1 MQVCAL
7 FLIRYIRESIVLSK
21 LKALKLQHKPGKQTE
36 QKKSKSAEFLM
47 EPDRSDIM
55 DLYLKLLE
63 LTEDELGTQDAR
75 GTETTG
81 ACMRCES
88 AGVCSNILGL
98 RQEVEK
104 EMIPPY
110 VEQFE
115 TSVQDDMILVGSLS
129 LEQAQDQRQRFCD
142 AHMDCWSQEEHLVE
156 QQKLSVKTQE
166 EDAKQRVMA
175 FARDKTKSVKPQEIN
190 SEQSEF
196 LQARL
201 RTAFQN
207 AENQLL
213 KALENRGGE
222 VRALYGDLT
231 EVNHQYD
238 GVQDCHW
245 KVEWSGTPQP
255 VHIQLKCLRGVK
267 DKLPKGWYILRVSLL
282 SRLGGFPLRWSNSQH
297 QHWAEATSPVYHDG
311 NFYNV
316 ELSFNQSIAVVLP
329 SVNELKA
336 GMTLIFELFLLHGIN
351 SSIDRAVAWGAFPV
365 CNGKL
370 EILEG
375 KYKCPFLRGHQ
386 DHKIDEFRKIE
397 ALMSSDVDHWVCNLY
412 LQIIKLPKS
421 LVGLEMHAVELQLPR
436 QLLRSPECSNANKR
450 MEASGNP
457 VDTIPDLKVVQPQ
470 HTDFRHPHLQPKCSS
485 PSVPAQEQNTCGSS
499 SECAKKSD
507 ELIRASGES
516 GVFLKESHQNLA
528 EFNRKD
534 KRQSTVE
541 QSTSPPEPLCLEDL
555 AQYRFSVVS
564 DSSLDKTM
572 DTLAWHAWFVSQM
585 FVDQLRALHWCS
597 PETWLF
603 VLLVALIWFVRLY
616 LHYCSQW
623 IYLQAIGVTV
633 NKFHFYPHTVEL
645 SYQNSLLAIHAELT
659 IVALGPLTLNVTL
672 LIMAMIRLG
681 CHVRSVSFP
690 SFLSRLF
697 MAMGFWTALDPLAIF
712 IVDGILGRL
721 TYSTNHPIG
730 DAAKLYWL
738 FYRTHHSGIPGIL
751 ITVILYIVILLCS
764 LTILYLYLL
773 SLQSTGHLHDVF
785 YRLHS
790 TEERFFVPR
799 DLELSNQELSY
810 IVKRAAQW
818 RGINSERRKVAVYDY
833 IRNNDLIACSS
844 QGCRPQEQNETPGS
858 LPGRRDIT
866 THVSIYIRHLNDIQE
881 LYRHFHRLPDGAIV
895 EVFDAESS
903 ASFMRQQV
911 SGLDTEQQSSTSP
924 ELRERQKKIFDAVRT
939 GS

>member
-1 MQVCAL
+1 MVVGLLRA
-7 FLIRYIRESIVLSK
+7 
-21 LKALKLQHKPGKQTE
+21 T
-36 QKKSKSAEFLM
+36 KSALGPGSSSQSRATQVRNTNIAATNASLRFIFNSIYPGEHCFIKVKSPGNEYCRNYFDLQM
-47 EPDRSDIM
+47 YEGIDPRQYGIEVSAEDECELKPDRSDIM

-316 ELSFNQSIAVVLP
+316 ELSFNQSIAV
-329 SVNELKA
+329 
-336 GMTLIFELFLLHGIN
+336 
-351 SSIDRAVAWGAFPV
+351 
-365 CNGKL
+365 
-370 EILEG
+370 
-375 KYKCPFLRGHQ
+375 
-386 DHKIDEFRKIE
+386 
-397 ALMSSDVDHWVCNLY
+397 
-412 LQIIKLPKS
+412 IIKLPKS